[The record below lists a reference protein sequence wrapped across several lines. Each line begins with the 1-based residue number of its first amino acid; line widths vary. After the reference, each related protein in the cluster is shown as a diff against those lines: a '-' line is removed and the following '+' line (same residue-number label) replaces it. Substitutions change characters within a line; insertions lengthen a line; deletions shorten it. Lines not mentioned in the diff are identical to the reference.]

1 MAGTPLP
8 SSDRTPTSVE
18 GRRRL
23 SRIARLS
30 RYDLLLAVVPA
41 AFLVGLLAAT
51 LADVPFRVAMSS
63 AAAVGALAL
72 VDGLFLNPPRQ
83 PRARNGEGRP

>member
-1 MAGTPLP
+1 MSGSPIS
-8 SSDRTPTSVE
+8 SSDRPETVA
-18 GRRRL
+18 GIRH
-23 SRIARLS
+23 RLS

-41 AFLVGLLAAT
+41 AFVLGLLAVG

-72 VDGLFLNPPRQ
+72 LDGLFLNPPRR
-83 PRARNGEGRP
+83 PRARDGTV